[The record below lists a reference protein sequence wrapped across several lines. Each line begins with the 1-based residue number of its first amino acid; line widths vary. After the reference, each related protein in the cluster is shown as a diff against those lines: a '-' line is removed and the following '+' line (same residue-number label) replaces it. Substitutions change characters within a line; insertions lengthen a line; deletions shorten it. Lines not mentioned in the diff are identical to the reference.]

1 MKIIGTIVFNL
12 FMFGV
17 FAWLGY
23 TAFNF
28 VVDAKKTE
36 CDKWGGDYSWQYG
49 CIMKYDNQM
58 VMLNDYKDIIKTQYV
73 KPIPTNQ
80 NISVGIK

>member
-1 MKIIGTIVFNL
+1 MKYIKEIVFNL

-17 FAWLGY
+17 LAWVAY
-23 TAFNF
+23 AAFNLAI
-28 VVDAKKTE
+28 DASKTE
-36 CDKWGGDYSWQYG
+36 CDKWGGEYAWQYG

-58 VMLNDYKDIIKTQYV
+58 VSLTDYKDIIKTQYV

-80 NISVGIK
+80 NITVGVK